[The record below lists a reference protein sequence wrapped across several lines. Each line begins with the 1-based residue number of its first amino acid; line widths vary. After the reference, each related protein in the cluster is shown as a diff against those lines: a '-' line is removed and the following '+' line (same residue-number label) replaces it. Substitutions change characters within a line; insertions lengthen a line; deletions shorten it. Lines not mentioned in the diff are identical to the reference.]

1 MMKASVLLTKPPLS
15 TAHLT
20 EALRVSFMLAALG
33 HEVDFIMIDDG
44 VFILLE
50 QGDGRFGKET
60 LRMAENTENIHFHV
74 HGGSFRRLLQNARLP
89 ENYSII
95 GSEELS
101 EKLISSKVLVF

>member
-1 MMKASVLLTKPPLS
+1 MKAAVMLTKPPLS
-15 TAHLT
+15 TTHLT
-20 EALRVSFMLAALG
+20 EAVRVSFMLAALG

-50 QGDGRFGKET
+50 QGDDRFGKET
-60 LRMAENTENIHFHV
+60 LRRAENTENIRLHV
-74 HGGSFRRLLQNARLP
+74 HGGSFRRLLRNVQLP

-95 GSEELS
+95 ESEELS